1 MKSFRERLTYMLNE
15 RGWNQADLVRKS
27 GVSKAVISVLLS
39 DPSKGL
45 RADSL
50 YAIAEALRCDPTW
63 LYLGM
68 SSSEWIEQM
77 QLQLLDA
84 AEAAAKAAAQSE
96 VKRFGQRL
104 DQRLQELGMSMSELA
119 RRADLSKSVI
129 SNTINNPD
137 REMQVSS
144 LISIAKVLKV
154 DPMWLYSG
162 GDEDKR

>member
-77 QLQLLDA
+77 QLLDA

-162 GDEDKR
+162 GDEDNR

>member
-15 RGWNQADLVRKS
+15 RGWDQADLVRKS

-77 QLQLLDA
+77 QLLDA
-84 AEAAAKAAAQSE
+84 AESAAKAAAQSE

>member
-1 MKSFRERLTYMLNE
+1 MKTLGERIEEKLNE
-15 RGWNQADLVRKS
+15 RDWNQADLVRKS

-77 QLQLLDA
+77 QLLDA

>member
-15 RGWNQADLVRKS
+15 RGWNQADLVHKS

-77 QLQLLDA
+77 QLLDA